1 MERLNPEELA
11 KFYAEQYS
19 PEKGEKGD
27 KGDQGP
33 EGPQGKKGD
42 RGEKGEKGEK
52 GDDGRGVARTWVD
65 NDYNLMV
72 EYTDGSTIV
81 AGKVRDLQGN
91 VTGNAVFG
99 GGGFPANRFIEKTGD
114 TGTLSGITYVSSKSD
129 LPESVNNVI
138 TLLADHTYYFIGT
151 VDLQGC
157 RLVGQ
162 YNTCILGSSSENAF
176 ITSTGLGTGVALFT
190 TEWTTPIR
198 HVTFKDVDT
207 CLDIDG
213 TANPPVALDWTGVNF
228 SNIPNIGTIRNID
241 NFVFT
246 KGALLGS
253 QGWVFDG
260 SSGTISIADSLLR
273 GTGSAGDIITIPST
287 ATVTRRF
294 RVIYSAVIAFGS
306 TVGFNVSTS
315 ASIPAQSYI
324 LDTVNFG
331 GGGTYLSG
339 FDYLDN
345 ETLFVNCVG
354 IQNSRE
360 TSQYYMNGNA
370 TITTISAVNTPTKVA
385 GTTTSGAYTAKFTN
399 TSNRATYTGSLTRIF
414 HVVANL
420 SFSAGTN
427 DLIGSYIALNG
438 TVLPESEMYVQTDTN
453 GDFANATIQT
463 LVQLQT
469 NDYIEIFVENASD
482 AADITVGDLNVTIQ

>member
-1 MERLNPEELA
+1 MKKLMDLDVYESLKGSMGER
-11 KFYAEQYS
+11 
-19 PEKGEKGD
+19 
-27 KGDQGP
+27 
-33 EGPQGKKGD
+33 GPQGIEGQRGPKGD
-42 RGEKGEKGEK
+42 RGEKGEKGDR
-52 GDDGRGVARTWVD
+52 GDDGRGVTRTWVD

-72 EYTDGSTIV
+72 EYTDGTTV
-81 AGKVRDLQGN
+81 NAGKVRDIEQN
-91 VTGNAVFG
+91 ITGNAVFG
-99 GGGFPANRFIEKTGD
+99 GGGFPANRFVERTGD
-114 TGTLSGITYVSSKSD
+114 TGTLSGITYVSSKAD
-129 LPESVNNVI
+129 LPKPVNNVI

-157 RLVGQ
+157 RMVGQ
-162 YNTCILGSSSENAF
+162 FNTCILGSSSENAF
-176 ITSTGLGTGVALFT
+176 ITSTGLGAGVALFT

-228 SNIPNIGTIRNID
+228 TNIPNIGTISNID

-260 SSGTISIADSLLR
+260 SSGTISFADSLLR
-273 GTGSAGDIITIPST
+273 GTGAAGNIITVPAT
-287 ATVTRRF
+287 ATITRRF

-306 TVGFNVSTS
+306 TVGFNISSS
-315 ASIPAQSYI
+315 ATIPAQSYI

-339 FDYLDN
+339 FGYLDN

-354 IQNSRE
+354 IPNSRE
-360 TSQYYMNGNA
+360 VSQYYMNGN
-370 TITTISAVNTPTKVA
+370 TTVTTISATGTPVKVA
-385 GTTTSGAYTAKFTN
+385 GTTTSGALTAKFTN
-399 TSNRATYTGSLTRIF
+399 ANNRATYTGSLTRIF
-414 HVVANL
+414 HVIANL

-427 DLIGSYIALNG
+427 NLIGSYVAKNG
-438 TVLPESEMYVQTDTN
+438 TILTESEIYVQVDTN
-453 GDFANATIQT
+453 GDFANATIQA
-463 LVQLQT
+463 LVELQT
-469 NDYIEIFVENASD
+469 NDYIEIFIENDSATTN
-482 AADITVGDLNVTIQ
+482 ITVSDLNVTVR